1 MPSNAIMDKAKG
13 VIREKGKKVFMDKF
27 IDRHRAANRSAN
39 RQMQIAM
46 QRQVAVN
53 QNDPTT
59 VSSPF
64 FTTPL
69 LPSHPILT
77 DLLQD
82 PDRIIPAARRAETA
96 VDLELFGPAAVIND
110 PDNHRTDTD
119 TYSAENRRL
128 RLREAALVP
137 GSSAAAPPVRARNP
151 TALVSAADLEM
162 LLGEN
167 KEALD
172 AANKPQKGGRK
183 GAGAGNKNKKEKM
196 ERAGKKE
203 EEDSD
208 LPSFASSA
216 YPGAPT
222 DGSIIPRGLMHV
234 NRGFWPK
241 AVRERVEKAEAAEA
255 EAARSTRAEMRRA
268 GAVERRK
275 ERERKREM
283 LAEKLRKRELREKKI
298 REERERRMRE
308 KKEREEREKKAKE
321 APSSGA
327 KKRKA
332 DAVENESDEDEDPI
346 VVPMRKFRRL
356 AKPRKE

>member
-13 VIREKGKKVFMDKF
+13 VIREKGKRVFMDKF

-39 RQMQIAM
+39 RQMQMAM
-46 QRQVAVN
+46 QRQVVVN

-59 VSSPF
+59 
-64 FTTPL
+64 
-69 LPSHPILT
+69 
-77 DLLQD
+77 D
-82 PDRIIPAARRAETA
+82 PDRIIPAARRAEA
-96 VDLELFGPAAVIND
+96 AANLELFGADHASDNRTTD
-110 PDNHRTDTD
+110 PN
-119 TYSAENRRL
+119 SAKGL
-128 RLREAALVP
+128 RLRSAALVP

-151 TALVSAADLEM
+151 TALVSAADLEA

-172 AANKPQKGGRK
+172 AANIKPQKGGRRQG
-183 GAGAGNKNKKEKM
+183 GAGKNTNKERAGGRGKKEKQ
-196 ERAGKKE
+196 

-241 AVRERVEKAEAAEA
+241 AVRERVERAEAAEA
-255 EAARSTRAEMRRA
+255 EALRSSQEERRKA

-275 ERERKREM
+275 ERERKREREV
-283 LAEKLRKRELREKKI
+283 EKLRKRELRERKI
-298 REERERRMRE
+298 REERERRARE
-308 KKEREEREKKAKE
+308 KKEREEREKAKGKAT
-321 APSSGA
+321 PSSGGA

-332 DAVENESDEDEDPI
+332 DAVENDSDEDEDPV

-356 AKPRKE
+356 TKPRKE

>member
-1 MPSNAIMDKAKG
+1 MPSNTIMDKAKG
-13 VIREKGKKVFMDKF
+13 VIREKGRKVFMDKF

-39 RQMQIAM
+39 RQMQMAM
-46 QRQVAVN
+46 QRQVVVN

-59 VSSPF
+59 
-64 FTTPL
+64 
-69 LPSHPILT
+69 
-77 DLLQD
+77 D
-82 PDRIIPAARRAETA
+82 PDRIIPAARRAEA
-96 VDLELFGPAAVIND
+96 AENLELFGNVEETHTD
-110 PDNHRTDTD
+110 PN
-119 TYSAENRRL
+119 SAKGL
-128 RLREAALVP
+128 RLRSAALVP
-137 GSSAAAPPVRARNP
+137 GSSAAALPVRARNP
-151 TALVSAADLEM
+151 TALVSAADLEA

-172 AANKPQKGGRK
+172 AANNKKPQKGGRRQ
-183 GAGAGNKNKKEKM
+183 GGAGNKNKEKK
-196 ERAGKKE
+196 ERAGKKTE

-241 AVRERVEKAEAAEA
+241 AVRERVERAEAAEA
-255 EAARSTRAEMRRA
+255 EALRSSQEERRKV

-275 ERERKREM
+275 ERERKREREM
-283 LAEKLRKRELREKKI
+283 ERLRKRELRE
-298 REERERRMRE
+298 R
-308 KKEREEREKKAKE
+308 KEREEREKAKNKAT
-321 APSSGA
+321 PSSGS

-332 DAVENESDEDEDPI
+332 DAVENESDEDEDPV

>member
-1 MPSNAIMDKAKG
+1 MPSNTIMDKAKG
-13 VIREKGKKVFMDKF
+13 VIREKGRKVFMDKF

-39 RQMQIAM
+39 RQMQMAM
-46 QRQVAVN
+46 QRQVVVN

-59 VSSPF
+59 VSRPLSRPLSASHPF
-64 FTTPL
+64 PL
-69 LPSHPILT
+69 LTSNLP
-77 DLLQD
+77 LLQD
-82 PDRIIPAARRAETA
+82 PDRIIPAARRAEA
-96 VDLELFGPAAVIND
+96 AAILELFGTVEETPTD
-110 PDNHRTDTD
+110 PN
-119 TYSAENRRL
+119 SAKGL
-128 RLREAALVP
+128 RLRSAALVP

-151 TALVSAADLEM
+151 TALVSAADLEA

-172 AANKPQKGGRK
+172 AASNKKPQKGGRRQ
-183 GAGAGNKNKKEKM
+183 GGAGNKNKEKK
-196 ERAGKKE
+196 ERAGKKTE

-241 AVRERVEKAEAAEA
+241 AVRERVERAEAAEA
-255 EAARSTRAEMRRA
+255 EALRSSQEERRKA

-275 ERERKREM
+275 ERERKREREV
-283 LAEKLRKRELREKKI
+283 EKLRKRELRERKI
-298 REERERRMRE
+298 REERERRARE
-308 KKEREEREKKAKE
+308 KKEREEREKAKGKAT
-321 APSSGA
+321 PSSGGA

-332 DAVENESDEDEDPI
+332 DAVENDSDEDEDPV

>member
-39 RQMQIAM
+39 RQMQMAM
-46 QRQVAVN
+46 QRQVVVN

-59 VSSPF
+59 
-64 FTTPL
+64 
-69 LPSHPILT
+69 
-77 DLLQD
+77 D
-82 PDRIIPAARRAETA
+82 PDRIIPAARRAEA
-96 VDLELFGPAAVIND
+96 AANLELFGTVEETHTD
-110 PDNHRTDTD
+110 PD
-119 TYSAENRRL
+119 SAEGL
-128 RLREAALVP
+128 RLRSAALVP

-151 TALVSAADLEM
+151 TALVSAADLEA

-172 AANKPQKGGRK
+172 AANSKPQKGGRGK
-183 GAGAGNKNKKEKM
+183 GAGAGNKKEKK
-196 ERAGKKE
+196 ERAGKKTE

-255 EAARSTRAEMRRA
+255 EALRSSREERRKA

-275 ERERKREM
+275 ERERKREREM
-283 LAEKLRKRELREKKI
+283 ERLRKRELRERKI
-298 REERERRMRE
+298 REERERRIRE
-308 KKEREEREKKAKE
+308 KKEREEREKAKGKAT
-321 APSSGA
+321 PSSGS

-332 DAVENESDEDEDPI
+332 DAVENESDEDEDPV

>member
-1 MPSNAIMDKAKG
+1 MPSNAMMDKAKG
-13 VIREKGKKVFMDKF
+13 VIRGKGKRVFMDKF
-27 IDRHRAANRSAN
+27 IDRHRAANRSTN
-39 RQMQIAM
+39 RQIQMAM

-53 QNDPTT
+53 QNDPTS
-59 VSSPF
+59 VSRPLVPASPPPLPC
-64 FTTPL
+64 PL
-69 LPSHPILT
+69 LTSNLS
-77 DLLQD
+77 LQD
-82 PDRIIPAARRAETA
+82 PDRAIPAARRAEAA
-96 VDLELFGPAAVIND
+96 VHLELFGTVEETHTD
-110 PDNHRTDTD
+110 PD
-119 TYSAENRRL
+119 SAEGL

-151 TALVSAADLEM
+151 TALVSAADLEA

-172 AANKPQKGGRK
+172 AAANKPQKGSRARK
-183 GAGAGNKNKKEKM
+183 GGAGNKNKKE
-196 ERAGKKE
+196 RAGRGKKGE
-203 EEDSD
+203 GEEDSD

-255 EAARSTRAEMRRA
+255 EAARSTRAEMRKA
-268 GAVERRK
+268 DAVERRK
-275 ERERKREM
+275 ERERKREREREM
-283 LAEKLRKRELREKKI
+283 ERLRKRELRERKI
-298 REERERRMRE
+298 REEKERRMRE
-308 KKEREEREKKAKE
+308 KKEKEEREKAKE

-332 DAVENESDEDEDPI
+332 DAVENESDEDEDPV
-346 VVPMRKFRRL
+346 VVPMRKFRRV
-356 AKPRKE
+356 AKPSKE

>member
-13 VIREKGKKVFMDKF
+13 VIREKGKRVFMDKF
-27 IDRHRAANRSAN
+27 IDRHRAANCSAN

-46 QRQVAVN
+46 QRQVVVN

-59 VSSPF
+59 
-64 FTTPL
+64 
-69 LPSHPILT
+69 
-77 DLLQD
+77 D
-82 PDRIIPAARRAETA
+82 PDRIIPAARRAEA
-96 VDLELFGPAAVIND
+96 AANLELFGTVEETHTD
-110 PDNHRTDTD
+110 PN
-119 TYSAENRRL
+119 SAKGL
-128 RLREAALVP
+128 RLRSAALVP

-151 TALVSAADLEM
+151 TALVSAADLEA

-172 AANKPQKGGRK
+172 AANNKKPQKGGRRQ
-183 GAGAGNKNKKEKM
+183 GGAGNKNKEKK
-196 ERAGKKE
+196 ERAGKKTE

-241 AVRERVEKAEAAEA
+241 AVRERVERAEAAEA
-255 EAARSTRAEMRRA
+255 EALRSSQEERRKV

-275 ERERKREM
+275 ERERKREREM
-283 LAEKLRKRELREKKI
+283 ERLRKRELRERKI
-298 REERERRMRE
+298 REERERRARE
-308 KKEREEREKKAKE
+308 KKEREEREKAKNKAT
-321 APSSGA
+321 PSSGS

-332 DAVENESDEDEDPI
+332 DAVENESDEDEDPV